1 MAGFWPDKREI
12 AAYVLLRER
21 LGDKF
26 NVGEALEVLK
36 EYYPKKAAMNILKR
50 LTKLGLLEKI
60 GPYEYATKDLWEYL
74 REKSF
79 EYLEARKRRHSSSS
93 SSS

>member
-12 AAYVLLRER
+12 AAYVLLKER
-21 LGDKF
+21 LGSRF
-26 NVGEALEVLK
+26 NIGDALDVLQQ
-36 EYYPKKAAMNILKR
+36 YYPKKAAMNILKR
-50 LTKLGLLEKI
+50 LVKLGLLEKV

-74 REKSF
+74 KEKSY
-79 EYLEARKRRHSSSS
+79 EYLEARKKRYSSSS

>member
-21 LGDKF
+21 LGNRF
-26 NVGEALEVLK
+26 NVGEALEVLN
-36 EYYPKKAAMNILKR
+36 EYYPRKAAMNIIKR
-50 LTKLGLLEKI
+50 LTKLGLLEKV
-60 GPYEYATKDLWEYL
+60 GPYEYVTRELWDYV
-74 REKSF
+74 REKSH